1 MQTEKYE
8 SVLRMINSFTAI
20 DKNEEVAK
28 VLAINDAVENGVA
41 QWVMWTPMD
50 VVNSFMD
57 FTAEGS
63 QRLADMI
70 AAGDPMVQ
78 TMMQAGV
85 YPEGEFSLENAAF
98 TMRESFLDTLE
109 AMIYYF
115 DIHDKCK
122 QLYYKK

>member
-8 SVLRMINSFTAI
+8 SVLRMINAFNAI
-20 DKNEEVAK
+20 DENEEVAK
-28 VLAINDAVENGVA
+28 VLAINDAVEYGVA

-85 YPEGEFSLENAAF
+85 YPEGEFSLKNAAF

-122 QLYYKK
+122 QFYYKK